1 MHLGPDPL
9 PAVRP
14 LGGLYTFSFLA
25 LGGRNCEPA
34 GPRRSAVRQH
44 PQQHLAVFGG
54 WPLNTYSA
62 HYTNGAC
69 HVPHAAQDAA
79 RQSKLRALLRPLCT
93 LVDASWRYIKE
104 LKIRII
110 CAATHSTIQHSGTP
124 SSSSTATSIKPQEV
138 IVIPSK
144 LGGRNMQFDTLF
156 RIVRPPVR
164 IDVALPMLFPP
175 FGKAPLPIG
184 SLHRLQ

>member
-1 MHLGPDPL
+1 MGSGLHRSRLLVLGRVYIYIYIPEANGSQSKPVSGPSPSQNHVYDSVHLGPDPL

-93 LVDASWRYIKE
+93 LVDASWRYK
-104 LKIRII
+104 
-110 CAATHSTIQHSGTP
+110 
-124 SSSSTATSIKPQEV
+124 SSRSESFVQ
-138 IVIPSK
+138 
-144 LGGRNMQFDTLF
+144 
-156 RIVRPPVR
+156 
-164 IDVALPMLFPP
+164 
-175 FGKAPLPIG
+175 LPIAPYNTAA
-184 SLHRLQ
+184 HPAAVRLQLPSNRKR